1 MQDTYN
7 LIISEF
13 ILVVN
18 YDSETNSFN
27 SIFDN
32 FKKKKGLNEDTL
44 RFAKEFRNSNLNVYD
59 FAKSIGDVD
68 SSIIDMASD
77 VKTGAMEMTEFD
89 SVVATASSTSSNFS
103 SILSGLGGI
112 AKTVG
117 SAMLNMFAM
126 WAVSEAIGL
135 ATKGMD
141 NLIHMNEIAIENG
154 EKAQSKIT
162 EAYNDYT
169 NKTSNI
175 TDLSKKY
182 ADQTT
187 EINTTADAVTNL
199 ATKYTELKKG
209 VGSDNSNVSLSNSQ
223 YQEYLDISNQLA
235 DTLPGLY
242 NGLDS
247 NGNAL
252 LNIGDSAG
260 VASQKLQQLLD
271 DEKTLAN
278 VTIGENIN
286 DSFKGAFAQSG
297 QYDNLKKQYKKESK
311 TTNSKQAIEDFSSQ
325 LNKGYIEFD
334 TKKLGTDVAKKYQQK
349 IAEKMKEL
357 KIGFENY
364 QLDSG
369 IDATTGEIV
378 EGNFGFT
385 AIQGTTEQIEKLKSE
400 LSSLGVE
407 FASVNYQA
415 DKELRAL
422 EIKQKDTWQSFI
434 NDSVKP
440 YLETSSALTDIPV
453 ELTNAI
459 ENNLSNVDWSNL
471 YTKYDGDAKE
481 MLNDQFVLPLQ
492 SLSKPAQQALTNALK
507 IDPSKMSIDD
517 YEKAIDDALTYVS
530 KDSKDQKKWKD
541 LFFQNQLDEAT
552 EKADQLKKR
561 FTDNKKEIDKF
572 SGEDRDLAYKIA
584 FEDDGFD
591 GTYDDLVGKIKTLK
605 EESSNPITFNVQT
618 FLSDAQQALAQI
630 DTLNAAIADSFS
642 GKGLNVSFETD
653 DDGAV
658 TLTGDI
664 QNIISAYKDLDG
676 YDPAVLFEKT
686 ANGVHV
692 NQQAL
697 RELQSQLESQT
708 KADWLEDEQNLTSRL
723 ADATKKLNEAKAS
736 GSETDITS
744 AQETVD
750 SLQSQLETVQLL
762 SSAYDGATS
771 AYQKWLNAQSAGEEG
786 DMYRNVSETM
796 RERGQKLYE
805 EGRYNTNEFRA
816 IANYYSDEDLS
827 TAPVEKLVEAYK
839 NAQPYVESFFTGNK
853 EGLDNFL
860 TSLKEVSDSEG
871 LNWIED
877 LGDGKLK
884 FNFDDEEVAERF
896 HLSTEAIQALVR
908 GMQEY
913 MDVQVGTTNGV
924 QDFNQSI
931 DEMRSKADEAKQH
944 LEELNSNGDINLDFN
959 FNSTD
964 LDDLNSQIDRA
975 KSNLEQFRNEDGS
988 LNINADGCQDAITI
1002 LQTLIQ
1008 QKQLVSQPEIMTI
1021 DTSGLDDGVANA
1033 VSKLQE
1039 YQNALNELN
1048 TLSQL
1053 QEVGVPVDDS
1063 QISEAQSKVDN
1074 LFSEIQGMSQNG
1086 ELKINADV
1094 SVDSSSKDSLQ
1105 ASLNSMTPEIKAKI
1119 VPGDTSGISS
1129 GISSGGTVN
1138 ATVNYTKGSQDPPDD
1153 RNAKVNYTKGQQ
1165 YNPEKKNAKV
1175 NYVKGSQERPKSPV
1189 TATVNYALG
1198 TVAKPGEVTVKVNY
1212 DTSGKPH
1219 NYNGTANAFGSAK
1232 VSGDWS
1238 VKKNE
1243 TSLVGE
1249 LGRETI
1255 IRNGKFFTVGD
1266 NGAEFVS
1273 LRPNDIVFNHKQ
1285 TEELFKNGHVI
1296 SNGGRARVIG
1306 ETYAFGSAFS
1316 SGSPW
1321 TLGNTGN
1328 GNISSS
1334 ASRLSSS
1341 SSKSKRSSS
1350 SSSKSSSKNSS
1361 NSSSDSSAEKETE
1374 NLVDFTKILYDR
1386 VSRLSDLAEKA
1397 IDRAVGLVNKQAKA
1411 TDAIDKVRTELST
1424 AQQAANKYLEYANG
1438 VGLSEEYKRKIREGN
1453 LSIENI
1459 TDENTKDAVSKYQS
1473 YYEDYLSY
1481 FDKAL
1486 DLQDKLTDLAEKRL
1500 SIIEDEYD
1508 AIDDIQKSLQDK
1520 LEADRDL
1527 LENLGT
1533 AIDNSLNTNSIKG
1546 AINSQAEVYNDL
1558 TKKLAEY
1565 QTEVQSQLNSGL
1577 MKKGSEQWYNAQKNI
1592 NDFTANIAKAS
1603 SELIEL
1609 QDKLRQISY
1618 DTLQNI
1624 IEGFS
1629 RSTDKIGSYIELLE
1643 AKNERVPEKEYQ
1655 KQLDNNNAA
1664 IKTQY
1669 DLRNKYLAE
1678 QAYYDV
1684 NSKKYQDLAEK
1695 INDADVNIL
1704 KLQKDN
1710 EDLKDSIYSLRI
1722 KNLEDAIKGYADLED
1737 ELSNFRD
1744 LLNDD
1749 AFFDKQGGIT
1759 DEGLAQITLL
1769 SQSLGNA
1776 KQKIADYTTGLQKI
1790 KELYANGVI
1799 SLDEYNEKTK
1809 EYRDGIQDTT
1819 KDVKSYQDSLTDLY
1833 MKAMQTEVDYLDKI
1847 ISKRKEA
1854 LDKKKSYYEYDKKI
1868 KSQSKDINSIKAQI
1882 KVLEGVNNLSAQSQR
1897 KKLEA
1902 ELKEKEDE
1910 LADTKRDHEYD
1921 MRSQGYDAMS
1931 DDLKQLI
1938 EDTTYDLNHSADK
1951 RLEVINTMLD
1961 KEVGSYIN
1969 AFNKINSVISNT
1981 GFVGSTDFNN
1991 AQSQM
1996 SSQSGASTTKNN
2008 ATQSQ
2013 SSSNSKPSSAASG
2026 TDTSGIK
2033 DNSYENNKITQDI
2046 LKEQDTS
2053 HRKVA
2058 ELNVGSTS
2066 VSIQEGSSTFV
2077 SSSVRPNDAENK
2089 NLEWSSSNTNVAT
2102 VSGGTINGI
2111 TPGSC
2116 TITVSTTDGSGL
2128 SKYISVTV
2136 TKKPEPPKPVTNT
2149 SDGDGILRVGDT
2161 VTFSGRY
2168 YYDSWGTRPAGSKYS
2183 GVQNGVTVDSYSSSD
2198 FGGNAKR
2205 TGDYKVHIKS
2215 ADGVYGD
2222 LGWVKLDQISGYS
2235 TGTKGVESAFEV
2247 AKVDEQGK
2255 ELRVKRGGDIYEMF
2269 QYGDAV
2275 VPKQLTDN
2283 LFTLAEH
2290 KNDLLSSIISRNTNV
2305 GDTKVEISNPIT
2317 IGSVTEETLP
2327 KLQEILKQSCD
2338 YTRKEMVKDFEKL
2351 GHKIKR

>member
-1 MQDTYN
+1 M
-7 LIISEF
+7 
-13 ILVVN
+13 VVN
-18 YDSETNSFN
+18 YDSETNSFS

-32 FKKKKGLNEDTL
+32 FKKKNGLNDSTL
-44 RFAKEFRNSNLNVYD
+44 KFAREFRNSDVNVYD
-59 FAKSIGDVD
+59 FAKSIGNVD
-68 SSIIDMASD
+68 SSIVDMASD
-77 VKTGAMEMTEFD
+77 VKSGIMRINDFD
-89 SVVATASSTSSNFS
+89 SAIATASSTSSNFS

-117 SAMLNMFAM
+117 SAMINMFAM

-135 ATKGMD
+135 AIKGMD

-162 EAYNDYT
+162 EAYSDYT

-242 NGLDS
+242 NGLDN

-325 LNKGYIEFD
+325 LDKGYIEFD
-334 TKKLGTDVAKKYQQK
+334 TKKLGTDVALKYQQK

-369 IDATTGEIV
+369 IDTTTGEIV

-400 LSSLGVE
+400 LSSLGAE

-561 FTDNKKEIDKF
+561 FTDNKKEIDKL

-664 QNIISAYKDLDG
+664 QNIISAYKDLEG

-708 KADWLEDEQNLTSRL
+708 KANWLEDEQNLTSRL

-762 SSAYDGATS
+762 SSAYEGATS
-771 AYQKWLNAQSAGEEG
+771 AYQKWLNAQSSGEEG

-827 TAPVEKLVEAYK
+827 TAPVEKLVEAYQ
-839 NAQPYVESFFTGNK
+839 NAQPYVEKFFTGNK

-860 TSLKEVSDSEG
+860 TSLREVSDSEG

-884 FNFDDEEVAERF
+884 FNFDDEEVAKKF

-1008 QKQLVSQPEIMTI
+1008 QKQLVSQPEIMTVN
-1021 DTSGLDDGVANA
+1021 TSGLDEGVANA

-1129 GISSGGTVN
+1129 GISSGGAVN

-1361 NSSSDSSAEKETE
+1361 TSSSKSNSSSGSSAEKETE
-1374 NLVDFTKILYDR
+1374 NLVDFIKILYDR

-1411 TDAIDKVRTELST
+1411 TDAIDKVRAELST

-1438 VGLSEEYKRKIREGN
+1438 VGLSEDYKRKIREGN

-1459 TDENTKDAVSKYQS
+1459 TDEDLKDKVSKYQS

-1481 FDKAL
+1481 SDKAL

-1508 AIDDIQKSLQDK
+1508 ALTDINDAIKDV
-1520 LEADRDL
+1520 ADAKMEL
-1527 LENLGT
+1527 NNAYGV
-1533 AIDNSLNTNSIKG
+1533 AIDNGSNFDAIKESIRV
-1546 AINSQAEVYNDL
+1546 QEDTYNQL
-1558 TKKLAEY
+1558 TKKLNAYQAEIS
-1565 QTEVQSQLNSGL
+1565 SQLNSGL
-1577 MKKGSEQWYNAQKNI
+1577 LKEGSESYKNAMKNVQ
-1592 NDFTANIAKAS
+1592 DFTANIYKAS
-1603 SELIEL
+1603 KELVEL
-1609 QDKLRQISY
+1609 QDKLTQIRIDAIQY
-1618 DTLQNI
+1618 VID
-1624 IEGFS
+1624 GFS
-1629 RSTDKIGSYIELLE
+1629 RRSDKLDKYTSVLE
-1643 AKNERVPEKEYQ
+1643 SRDQAVPENIYQ
-1655 KQLDNNNAA
+1655 ERLDNNNAIIKKNQEARA
-1664 IKTQY
+1664 IWLQRQATEDVGSENYQKYAEEIQKLDESTL
-1669 DLRNKYLAE
+1669 DL
-1678 QAYYDV
+1678 
-1684 NSKKYQDLAEK
+1684 
-1695 INDADVNIL
+1695 I
-1704 KLQKDN
+1704 KDN

-1722 KNLEDAIKGYADLED
+1722 KNLDDAIKGYADLED

-1776 KQKIADYTTGLQKI
+1776 KQKISDYTTGLQKI

-1799 SLDEYNEKTK
+1799 SLDEYNEKSK
-1809 EYRDGIQDTT
+1809 EYRDGIQDAT

-1833 MKAMQTEVDYLDKI
+1833 LNAMQTEVDYLDKI

-1882 KVLEGVNNLSAQSQR
+1882 RALEGVN
-1897 KKLEA
+1897 KL
-1902 ELKEKEDE
+1902 L
-1910 LADTKRDHEYD
+1910 
-1921 MRSQGYDAMS
+1921 
-1931 DDLKQLI
+1931 
-1938 EDTTYDLNHSADK
+1938 
-1951 RLEVINTMLD
+1951 RL
-1961 KEVGSYIN
+1961 
-1969 AFNKINSVISNT
+1969 
-1981 GFVGSTDFNN
+1981 
-1991 AQSQM
+1991 
-1996 SSQSGASTTKNN
+1996 
-2008 ATQSQ
+2008 
-2013 SSSNSKPSSAASG
+2013 
-2026 TDTSGIK
+2026 
-2033 DNSYENNKITQDI
+2033 
-2046 LKEQDTS
+2046 
-2053 HRKVA
+2053 
-2058 ELNVGSTS
+2058 
-2066 VSIQEGSSTFV
+2066 
-2077 SSSVRPNDAENK
+2077 
-2089 NLEWSSSNTNVAT
+2089 
-2102 VSGGTINGI
+2102 
-2111 TPGSC
+2111 
-2116 TITVSTTDGSGL
+2116 
-2128 SKYISVTV
+2128 
-2136 TKKPEPPKPVTNT
+2136 
-2149 SDGDGILRVGDT
+2149 
-2161 VTFSGRY
+2161 
-2168 YYDSWGTRPAGSKYS
+2168 
-2183 GVQNGVTVDSYSSSD
+2183 
-2198 FGGNAKR
+2198 
-2205 TGDYKVHIKS
+2205 
-2215 ADGVYGD
+2215 
-2222 LGWVKLDQISGYS
+2222 
-2235 TGTKGVESAFEV
+2235 
-2247 AKVDEQGK
+2247 
-2255 ELRVKRGGDIYEMF
+2255 
-2269 QYGDAV
+2269 
-2275 VPKQLTDN
+2275 
-2283 LFTLAEH
+2283 
-2290 KNDLLSSIISRNTNV
+2290 
-2305 GDTKVEISNPIT
+2305 
-2317 IGSVTEETLP
+2317 
-2327 KLQEILKQSCD
+2327 
-2338 YTRKEMVKDFEKL
+2338 
-2351 GHKIKR
+2351 

>member
-1 MQDTYN
+1 M
-7 LIISEF
+7 
-13 ILVVN
+13 VVN
-18 YDSETNSFN
+18 YDSETNSFS

-32 FKKKKGLNEDTL
+32 FKKKNGLNDSTL
-44 RFAKEFRNSNLNVYD
+44 KFAREFRNSDLNVYD
-59 FAKSIGDVD
+59 FAKSIGNVD
-68 SSIIDMASD
+68 SSIVDMASD
-77 VKTGAMEMTEFD
+77 VKSGIMRINDFD
-89 SVVATASSTSSNFS
+89 SAIATASSTSSNFS

-126 WAVSEAIGL
+126 WAISEAIGL
-135 ATKGMD
+135 AIKGMD

-162 EAYNDYT
+162 EAYSDYT

-235 DTLPGLY
+235 DTLPSLY

-297 QYDNLKKQYKKESK
+297 QYDNLKEQYKKESK

-325 LNKGYIEFD
+325 LDKGYIEFD
-334 TKKLGTDVAKKYQQK
+334 TKKLGTDVALKYQQK

-369 IDATTGEIV
+369 IDTTTGEIV

-400 LSSLGVE
+400 LSSLGAE

-507 IDPSKMSIDD
+507 IDPSKMSIGE
-517 YEKAIDDALTYVS
+517 YEKSIDDALTYVS

-541 LFFQNQLDEAT
+541 LFFQSQLDEAT
-552 EKADQLKKR
+552 EKADQLKKK
-561 FTDNKKEIDKF
+561 FSENKEEINKL

-664 QNIISAYKDLDG
+664 QNIISAYKDLEG

-762 SSAYDGATS
+762 SSAYEGATS

-796 RERGQKLYE
+796 RERGQSLYE

-827 TAPVEKLVEAYK
+827 TAPVEKLVEAYQ
-839 NAQPYVESFFTGNK
+839 NAQPYVEKFFTGNK

-877 LGDGKLK
+877 LGNGKLK
-884 FNFDDEEVAERF
+884 FNFDDEEVAKKF

-988 LNINADGCQDAITI
+988 LNINADGCQDAVTI

-1008 QKQLVSQPEIMTI
+1008 QKQLVSQPEIMTV
-1021 DTSGLDDGVANA
+1021 DTSGLDEGVANA

-1086 ELKINADV
+1086 ELKINAGV

-1175 NYVKGSQERPKSPV
+1175 NYVKGSQESPKSPV

-1212 DTSGKPH
+1212 DTSGKPK
-1219 NYNGTANAFGSAK
+1219 YNGTANAFGSAR

-1266 NGAEFVS
+1266 NGAEFVN
-1273 LRPNDIVFNHKQ
+1273 LKTNDIVFNHKQ

-1296 SNGGRARVIG
+1296 SNGGRARIVG

-1328 GNISSS
+1328 GNVSS
-1334 ASRLSSS
+1334 
-1341 SSKSKRSSS
+1341 SSS
-1350 SSSKSSSKNSS
+1350 SSSKKKSSSSSSSNNSS
-1361 NSSSDSSAEKETE
+1361 SSSSNNSSSDSSTEKETE
-1374 NLVDFTKILYDR
+1374 NLVDFIKILYDR

-1424 AQQAANKYLEYANG
+1424 AQQAANKYLEYANS
-1438 VGLSEEYKRKIREGN
+1438 VGLSEDYKRKIREGN

-1459 TDENTKDAVSKYQS
+1459 TDEDLKDKVSKYQS

-1481 FDKAL
+1481 QDKIL
-1486 DLQDKLTDLAEKRL
+1486 DLEDKLTDLAEKRL

-1508 AIDDIQKSLQDK
+1508 AIGDIQKSLQDK

-1533 AIDNSLNTNSIKG
+1533 AIDNSLNTNSIKD

-1565 QTEVQSQLNSGL
+1565 QAEVQSQLNSGL

-1618 DTLQNI
+1618 DTIQNI
-1624 IEGFS
+1624 IDGFS
-1629 RSTDKIGSYIELLE
+1629 RSTDKISSYIELLE
-1643 AKNERVPEKEYQ
+1643 AKNERVSEKEYQ

-1684 NSKKYQDLAEK
+1684 NSEKYQDLAEK

-1722 KNLEDAIKGYADLED
+1722 KNLEDAIKAYDNLED

-1776 KQKIADYTTGLQKI
+1776 KQKISDYTTGLQKI
-1790 KELYANGVI
+1790 KELYENGVI
-1799 SLDEYNEKTK
+1799 SLDEYNEKSK
-1809 EYRDGIQDTT
+1809 EYRDGIQDAT

-1833 MKAMQTEVDYLDKI
+1833 MNAMRTEVDYLDKI
-1847 ISKRKEA
+1847 VDKRKKA
-1854 LDKKKSYYEYDKKI
+1854 LEIKKSYYEYDKKI
-1868 KSQSKDINSIKAQI
+1868 KSQSKDINSLKAQYEAIKNSNNLADKAKAKQLAAQI
-1882 KVLEGVNNLSAQSQR
+1882 K
-1897 KKLEA
+1897 
-1902 ELKEKEDE
+1902 EKEEE

-1961 KEVGSYIN
+1961 KEVRLYVN
-1969 AFNKINSVISNT
+1969 AFNKIKSVISNT

-1996 SSQSGASTTKNN
+1996 STQSGAASTKNN
-2008 ATQSQ
+2008 ATKSQ
-2013 SSSNSKPSSAASG
+2013 ASSNSKPSTSASG
-2026 TDTSGIK
+2026 TNTSGIK
-2033 DNSYENNKITQDI
+2033 DNSYENNKITQEI

-2058 ELNVGSTS
+2058 ELTVDKTS
-2066 VSIQEGSSTFV
+2066 VSLEEEKSIGIKT
-2077 SSSVRPNDAENK
+2077 SVRPNDATNK
-2089 NLEWSSSNTNVAT
+2089 TLKWTSSNSSIAT
-2102 VSGGTINGI
+2102 ASNGTIKALK
-2111 TPGSC
+2111 PGSC
-2116 TITVSTTDGSGL
+2116 TITVSTTDGGGI
-2128 SKYISVTV
+2128 SKTIGVTV
-2136 TKKPEPPKPVTNT
+2136 TKKPEPAKPAKKPTASN
-2149 SDGDGILRVGDT
+2149 GKDGILRVGDK
-2161 VTFSGRY
+2161 VTFTGRY
-2168 YYDSWGTRPAGSKYS
+2168 YYDSWGTRPIGSRYA
-2183 GVQNGVTVDSYSSSD
+2183 GVQDGVIVDDYSSVD
-2198 FGGNAKR
+2198 YGGNAKR
-2205 TGDYKVHIKS
+2205 TGDYKIHIKS
-2215 ADGVYGD
+2215 AYGTYGD

-2247 AKVDEQGK
+2247 AKTDENGK
-2255 ELRVKRGGDIYEMF
+2255 ELRIKRGGDIYEMF

-2283 LFTLAEH
+2283 IFTLAEH
-2290 KNDLLSSIISRNTNV
+2290 KNDLLSSIVSRNTDV
-2305 GDTKVEISNPIT
+2305 GDTKVENHYDSLLTVNGDVDKEI
-2317 IGSVTEETLP
+2317 LP
-2327 KLQEILKQSCD
+2327 KLQEILKQSYE

>member
-1 MQDTYN
+1 M
-7 LIISEF
+7 
-13 ILVVN
+13 VVN
-18 YDSETNSFN
+18 YDSETNSFS

-32 FKKKKGLNEDTL
+32 FKKKNGLNDSTL
-44 RFAKEFRNSNLNVYD
+44 KFAREFRNSDVNVYD
-59 FAKSIGDVD
+59 FAKSIGNVD
-68 SSIIDMASD
+68 SSIVDMASD
-77 VKTGAMEMTEFD
+77 VKSGIMRINEFD

-135 ATKGMD
+135 AIKGMD

-162 EAYNDYT
+162 EAYSDYT

-175 TDLSKKY
+175 TDLGKKY

-325 LNKGYIEFD
+325 LDKGYIEFD
-334 TKKLGTDVAKKYQQK
+334 TKKLGTDVALKYQQK

-369 IDATTGEIV
+369 VDTTTGEIV

-400 LSSLGVE
+400 LSSLGAE

-471 YTKYDGDAKE
+471 YTKYDGNAKE

-507 IDPSKMSIDD
+507 IDPSKMSIDE
-517 YEKAIDDALTYVS
+517 YEKSIDDALTYVS

-541 LFFQNQLDEAT
+541 LFFQSQLDEAT
-552 EKADQLKKR
+552 EKADQLKKK
-561 FTDNKKEIDKF
+561 FSENKEEINKL

-664 QNIISAYKDLDG
+664 QNIISAYKDLEG

-796 RERGQKLYE
+796 RERGQSLYE

-827 TAPVEKLVEAYK
+827 TAPVEKLVEAYQ
-839 NAQPYVESFFTGNK
+839 NAQPYVEKFFTGNK

-884 FNFDDEEVAERF
+884 FNFDDEEVAKKF

-913 MDVQVGTTNGV
+913 IDVQVGTTNGV

-1008 QKQLVSQPEIMTI
+1008 QKQLVSQPEIMTV
-1021 DTSGLDDGVANA
+1021 DTSGLDEGVANA

-1266 NGAEFVS
+1266 NGAEFVN
-1273 LRPNDIVFNHKQ
+1273 LRTNDIVFNHKQ

-1296 SNGGRARVIG
+1296 SNGGRARVVG

-1321 TLGNTGN
+1321 TLGNTGSRN
-1328 GNISSS
+1328 TSSS
-1334 ASRLSSS
+1334 TS
-1341 SSKSKRSSS
+1341 RSSS
-1350 SSSKSSSKNSS
+1350 SSSKSKKSSG
-1361 NSSSDSSAEKETE
+1361 SSAEKETE
-1374 NLVDFTKILYDR
+1374 NLVDFIKILYDR

-1424 AQQAANKYLEYANG
+1424 AQQAANKYLEYANS
-1438 VGLSEEYKRKIREGN
+1438 VGLSEDYKRKIREGN

-1459 TDENTKDAVSKYQS
+1459 TDEDLKDKVSKYQS

-1481 FDKAL
+1481 SDKAL

-1508 AIDDIQKSLQDK
+1508 AIEDIQKSLQDK

-1533 AIDNSLNTNSIKG
+1533 AIDNSLNTNSIKD

-1624 IEGFS
+1624 IDGFS
-1629 RSTDKIGSYIELLE
+1629 RSTNKISSYIELLE
-1643 AKNERVPEKEYQ
+1643 AKDERVPEKEYQ

-1684 NSKKYQDLAEK
+1684 NSEKYQDLAEK
-1695 INDADVNIL
+1695 INNADVNIL

-1722 KNLEDAIKGYADLED
+1722 KNLEDAIKAYDNLED

-1776 KQKIADYTTGLQKI
+1776 KQKISDYTTGLQKI
-1790 KELYANGVI
+1790 KELYENGVI

-1833 MKAMQTEVDYLDKI
+1833 LNAMQTEVDYLGKI
-1847 ISKRKEA
+1847 IDKREKALSQQKEA
-1854 LDKKKSYYEYDKKI
+1854 YEFSKKVN
-1868 KSQSKDINSIKAQI
+1868 SQNKDINSLKAQYEAIKNSNNLADKAKAKQLAAQI
-1882 KVLEGVNNLSAQSQR
+1882 K
-1897 KKLEA
+1897 
-1902 ELKEKEDE
+1902 EKEEE

-1961 KEVGSYIN
+1961 KEVGSYIQ

-1996 SSQSGASTTKNN
+1996 SSQSGASTTKIN

-2026 TDTSGIK
+2026 TNTSGIR

-2058 ELNVGSTS
+2058 ELTVDSTS
-2066 VSIQEGSSTFV
+2066 VSVQEGSSAYVTA
-2077 SSSVRPNDAENK
+2077 SVRPNDAENK
-2089 NLEWSSSNTNVAT
+2089 SLEWSSSNNSIAT
-2102 VSGGTINGI
+2102 VYGGTINGI
-2111 TPGSC
+2111 VPGSC
-2116 TITVSTTDGSGL
+2116 TVTVSTTDGSGF
-2128 SKYISVTV
+2128 SKSISVTV
-2136 TKKPEPPKPVTNT
+2136 TKKPEPPKPAPAPETT
-2149 SDGDGILRVGDT
+2149 SGGDGVPRVGDV
-2161 VTFSGRY
+2161 VTFTGRY
-2168 YYDSWGTRPAGSKYS
+2168 YYDSWGVRPSGSRYS
-2183 GVQNGVTVDSYSSSD
+2183 GVENGVVIDSYTSSD
-2198 FGGNAKR
+2198 YGGNAKR
-2205 TGDYKVHIKS
+2205 TGDYKIHIKS
-2215 ADGVYGD
+2215 ADGVYGN

-2255 ELRVKRGGDIYEMF
+2255 ELRIKRGGDIYEMF

-2290 KNDLLSSIISRNTNV
+2290 KNDLLSSIVSRNTNV
-2305 GDTKVEISNPIT
+2305 GDTKVEVNNPIT
-2317 IGSVTEETLP
+2317 IGSVTEEALP

-2338 YTRKEMVKDFEKL
+2338 YTKKEIAKELRKD
-2351 GHKIKR
+2351 GYRIRR